1 MSTEQV
7 LYMNGEGAETSYAKN
22 STFQRK
28 VISETQ
34 PILEESIKRFLHQ
47 TTFKSS
53 LKVADLGCSSGPNA
67 LLVVYKI
74 LTIINETKNNSNLE
88 APILQV
94 YLNDLFGNDFSGIFK
109 LLPDFYQGVQERG
122 HNNGACL
129 IHATP
134 GNFYGRL
141 FPNNYINF
149 FHSSSSLHWL
159 SQAPEELT
167 TGEEPLNK
175 GHIHITNTSPE
186 IVYKAYFEQFQ
197 RDFKLFLRSRSDEL
211 TVGGSML
218 LSFLGRENS
227 LFEIGTSGAL
237 IGMILN
243 DMVLEGLVEETTLD
257 YFNMPLYCPTME
269 EVKQIIEGEG
279 SFTLQTL
286 KTIQISW
293 NSHLPDDIDVS
304 VLDNKMRGY
313 LIAKSLRAVMEPLL
327 SFAFGNNIM
336 DELFSRFGKKIS
348 QIMEMETLQYTT
360 LIMYMTKI

>member
-1 MSTEQV
+1 MRIFFLLLINRTGGSIF
-7 LYMNGEGAETSYAKN
+7 YFN
-22 STFQRK
+22 FQRK

-243 DMVLEGLVEETTLD
+243 DMVLEVWLKERDIVLGLLLQQQHPNNLFLHVTATL
-257 YFNMPLYCPTME
+257 YRSMLTMCNSLVSLYRSIVSLYRSTMSLYRSI
-269 EVKQIIEGEG
+269 V
-279 SFTLQTL
+279 
-286 KTIQISW
+286 
-293 NSHLPDDIDVS
+293 HL
-304 VLDNKMRGY
+304 
-313 LIAKSLRAVMEPLL
+313 
-327 SFAFGNNIM
+327 
-336 DELFSRFGKKIS
+336 
-348 QIMEMETLQYTT
+348 
-360 LIMYMTKI
+360 